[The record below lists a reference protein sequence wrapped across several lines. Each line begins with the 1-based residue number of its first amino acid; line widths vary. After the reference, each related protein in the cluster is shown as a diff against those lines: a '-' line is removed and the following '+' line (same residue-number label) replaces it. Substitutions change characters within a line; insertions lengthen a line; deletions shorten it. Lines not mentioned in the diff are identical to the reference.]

1 MNYDLVKI
9 FVEKEVIKEET
20 ELYMTYKGIG
30 LDGVA
35 NVESKGYFYVDEI
48 KDHNHIFTF
57 KLRDIKAGE
66 VFYNNSEN
74 IIGVDGMT
82 LDRFASA
89 FDLDLNG
96 NKVQTPPKRG
106 RKTKEE
112 LARLA
117 SLKEEIIE
125 EEDNEYI

>member
-9 FVEKEVIKEET
+9 FVEKDIIKEET
-20 ELYMTYKGIG
+20 ELHMVYMGVG
-30 LDGVA
+30 LDGMP
-35 NVESKGYFYVDEI
+35 NIESKEYFLIEEI
-48 KDHNHIFTF
+48 KDHGNIFTF

-66 VFYNNSEN
+66 IYYNNNEN

-82 LDRFASA
+82 LERYAAA

-96 NKVQTPPKRG
+96 NFVPPPPKRG

-117 SLKEEIIE
+117 NLEIIE
-125 EEDNEYI
+125 EEEDEYI